1 MEGRRPRKQRLCRG
15 EMPFWQRTPKT
26 YQAYVL
32 LDDYF
37 SCDSLAV
44 DDELVDVDPGHSL
57 LPGIADVPIPVR
69 AVCTAHR
76 GGAAQRKAIERLARA
91 PEYRD
96 RHELGEHV
104 VDPQGHDRP
113 VTLEKQ
119 LPADPERDRGRRVK
133 QIRAIL
139 LRPDCGRRGLPQCPP
154 HSPVHPRYPQPE
166 PQNCPGVRLHPP
178 LLFANET

>member
-1 MEGRRPRKQRLCRG
+1 M
-15 EMPFWQRTPKT
+15 
-26 YQAYVL
+26 L

-76 GGAAQRKAIERLARA
+76 GGAAERKAIERLDRA

-96 RHELGEHV
+96 RYQLGEDV
-104 VDPQGHDRP
+104 IDLQGNHGPLTID
-113 VTLEKQ
+113 EQ
-119 LPADPERDRGRRVK
+119 LPAELERDR
-133 QIRAIL
+133 
-139 LRPDCGRRGLPQCPP
+139 
-154 HSPVHPRYPQPE
+154 
-166 PQNCPGVRLHPP
+166 
-178 LLFANET
+178 